1 LVVDDDP
8 HVADLVRQLLEDEP
22 YVITTAMDG
31 QEALAAVS
39 RQRPDIVLLDLLM
52 PHLDGFSVLAHL
64 QQEPDYRDLPVLVLT
79 AKTLTVE
86 EQGRLQERVRTVIQ
100 KGGLERAALI
110 QELQAA
116 LQTYGHRRNG

>member
-1 LVVDDDP
+1 
-8 HVADLVRQLLEDEP
+8 
-22 YVITTAMDG
+22 
-31 QEALAAVS
+31 
-39 RQRPDIVLLDLLM
+39 M